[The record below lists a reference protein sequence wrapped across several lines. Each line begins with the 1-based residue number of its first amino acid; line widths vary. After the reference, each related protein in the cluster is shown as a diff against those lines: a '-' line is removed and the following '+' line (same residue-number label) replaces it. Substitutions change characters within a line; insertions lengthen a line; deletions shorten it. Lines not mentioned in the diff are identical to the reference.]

1 MARRSVLMAVL
12 ALLLALLLAAP
23 AMAAETLSIQ
33 PGGCN
38 QVTVT
43 GAGLP
48 AGMRLT
54 IVVSDGFSGRALKQ
68 VAATARADGSVRATV
83 AVSLRGLAAVGAEAR
98 QGDRILL
105 GATHNLEASLRAQCG
120 GGAAGAGSG
129 SLPFTGPGQAYA
141 MLAIGAG
148 LLCLGGLV
156 RASFGYRGRH

>member
-1 MARRSVLMAVL
+1 MARRSALIAVL
-12 ALLLALLLAAP
+12 AVVLALLLAAP
-23 AMAAETLSIQ
+23 AMAAETLTVT
-33 PGGCN
+33 PAGCN

-54 IVVSDGFSGRALKQ
+54 ILVSDGFSGKALKQ
-68 VAATARADGSVRATV
+68 IAATSAADGTV
-83 AVSLRGLAAVGAEAR
+83 KVTVPVSLRGLAAVGAEAR

-105 GATHNLEASLRAQCG
+105 GATHNLEAALRAQCG
-120 GGAAGAGSG
+120 GAATGAAGG

-156 RASFGYRGRH
+156 RASFAYRGRH